1 MYIFGGK
8 DEDNEKL
15 KDLWSFDLINHKWT
29 EILCDSS
36 MIVSRSGHSSCVYKD
51 YMILF
56 GGIHEV
62 TKELDDMIAFSFKK
76 NQWII
81 LFKEYIA

>member
-15 KDLWSFDLINHKWT
+15 KDLWIFDLTNHKWT

-36 MIVSRSGHSSCVYKD
+36 MIVSRSGHSSSVYKD

-76 NQWII
+76 N
-81 LFKEYIA
+81 

>member
-1 MYIFGGK
+1 
-8 DEDNEKL
+8 
-15 KDLWSFDLINHKWT
+15 
-29 EILCDSS
+29 
-36 MIVSRSGHSSCVYKD
+36 MIVSRSGHSACAYND

-76 NQWII
+76 NHWII
-81 LFKEYIA
+81 LFKEYIAQK